1 MKNMKTVTISIAAVL
16 ISFSAFAQKG
26 KLKVSNQDKEPVVDT
41 TVKYILDPG
50 ELNALDTMPTINL
63 NDVTVVSFK
72 TKEDWMMYYKYKSRI
87 KKVMPYV
94 KIARELYVELQEEKN
109 GSKKSEYRHYRKDL
123 EKEMRSKFEK
133 ELKDL
138 STSQGEM
145 LFKLI
150 NRETGNNAFEI
161 IKQVKGGFNA
171 WLMQQLAKRWGYDL
185 KDKYDPKKEKM
196 IELIIKEL
204 GAEYKV

>member
-1 MKNMKTVTISIAAVL
+1 
-16 ISFSAFAQKG
+16 
-26 KLKVSNQDKEPVVDT
+26 
-41 TVKYILDPG
+41 
-50 ELNALDTMPTINL
+50 
-63 NDVTVVSFK
+63 
-72 TKEDWMMYYKYKSRI
+72 
-87 KKVMPYV
+87 
-94 KIARELYVELQEEKN
+94 
-109 GSKKSEYRHYRKDL
+109 
-123 EKEMRSKFEK
+123 MRTKFEK

-171 WLMQQLAKRWGYDL
+171 WLMQQLAKQWSYDL